1 MVTSRTTW
9 CSRCPGTVERAGMT
23 RMVTTPSMQFFT
35 YRCTRCGNH
44 TLIHNVRRMPPGGI
58 VFSLIL
64 EAAAGLLEP
73 VPAV

>member
-1 MVTSRTTW
+1 
-9 CSRCPGTVERAGMT
+9 MT

-58 VFSLIL
+58 VFSLSL